1 MKKRNLIYTGL
12 LMLSMLT
19 TPVYAAD
26 KNINV
31 MNGVCF
37 FNEGD
42 ASITIQANTNQSM
55 KGKTFRMYRLF
66 DVEVAGDNSSISYTL
81 NPVYAAKIKTIVG
94 EKIGKAADEQ
104 DVLDYMRS
112 LNNTSNQSEYRTF
125 VEAIQKAVESLD
137 AVVIHVD
144 STDESGNITFD
155 KLRYG
160 YYLIDEVTSVSNTH
174 GAASLTMVNT
184 ANPNVTMNI
193 KSDYP
198 SVVKKIFEDD
208 NSIGWNDIGDFE
220 INQDIQYKYESRIPD
235 MSGYSTYFYEFED
248 EMDPC
253 LTLKEESVKLQI
265 KNQVVAKDKYTF
277 TKTTNGFKITFNDLK
292 QFENINKDDPV
303 EFSYSAFLNENASKK
318 MTKAGYENKVCL
330 HFSNDP
336 QNDSRGKTPWDSVV
350 CYTYRLNGL
359 KTNEKNVKLQGA
371 TFKLYRDSK
380 LQDQVKLKKN
390 GNGYVVSSD
399 VSEDVVSNEKGVF
412 EIYGLDQGTYYL
424 KETKAPEGY
433 QMLREAVEIKIT
445 PTFIENRNNYRSNS
459 GGLINL
465 EASSFD
471 NALNASYTDATIA
484 LKVINQTGTKLPITG
499 SMGTL
504 ACVVTGAGIM
514 VYVCKKKKKE

>member
-1 MKKRNLIYTGL
+1 
-12 LMLSMLT
+12 MLSMLT

-26 KNINV
+26 KNFNV

-55 KGKTFRMYRLF
+55 KGKIFRMYRLF

-81 NPVYAAKIKTIVG
+81 NPVYATKIKTIVG
-94 EKIGKAADEQ
+94 EKIGKTADEQ

-144 STDESGNITFD
+144 STDESGNITFG

-253 LTLKEESVKLQI
+253 LTLKEESVKLRI

-292 QFENINKDDPV
+292 QFENINKDDPI

-318 MTKAGYENKVCL
+318 
-330 HFSNDP
+330 
-336 QNDSRGKTPWDSVV
+336 
-350 CYTYRLNGL
+350 
-359 KTNEKNVKLQGA
+359 
-371 TFKLYRDSK
+371 
-380 LQDQVKLKKN
+380 
-390 GNGYVVSSD
+390 
-399 VSEDVVSNEKGVF
+399 
-412 EIYGLDQGTYYL
+412 
-424 KETKAPEGY
+424 
-433 QMLREAVEIKIT
+433 
-445 PTFIENRNNYRSNS
+445 
-459 GGLINL
+459 
-465 EASSFD
+465 
-471 NALNASYTDATIA
+471 
-484 LKVINQTGTKLPITG
+484 
-499 SMGTL
+499 
-504 ACVVTGAGIM
+504 
-514 VYVCKKKKKE
+514 

>member
-1 MKKRNLIYTGL
+1 
-12 LMLSMLT
+12 MLSMLT

-26 KNINV
+26 KNFNV
-31 MNGVCF
+31 TNGVCS

-42 ASITIQANTNQSM
+42 ASITIRANTNQSM

-81 NPVYAAKIKTIVG
+81 NPVYATKIKTIVG

-144 STDESGNITFD
+144 STDESGNITFG

-292 QFENINKDDPV
+292 QVENINKDDPV

-318 MTKAGYENKVCL
+318 
-330 HFSNDP
+330 
-336 QNDSRGKTPWDSVV
+336 
-350 CYTYRLNGL
+350 
-359 KTNEKNVKLQGA
+359 
-371 TFKLYRDSK
+371 
-380 LQDQVKLKKN
+380 
-390 GNGYVVSSD
+390 
-399 VSEDVVSNEKGVF
+399 
-412 EIYGLDQGTYYL
+412 
-424 KETKAPEGY
+424 
-433 QMLREAVEIKIT
+433 
-445 PTFIENRNNYRSNS
+445 
-459 GGLINL
+459 
-465 EASSFD
+465 
-471 NALNASYTDATIA
+471 
-484 LKVINQTGTKLPITG
+484 
-499 SMGTL
+499 
-504 ACVVTGAGIM
+504 
-514 VYVCKKKKKE
+514 

>member
-31 MNGVCF
+31 MNGVCY

-42 ASITIQANTNQSM
+42 ASITIRANTNQSM

-81 NPVYAAKIKTIVG
+81 NPVYATKIKTIVG

-144 STDESGNITFD
+144 STDESGNITFG

-198 SVVKKIFEDD
+198 SVVKKFLKMI
-208 NSIGWNDIGDFE
+208 ILLGGMILE
-220 INQDIQYKYESRIPD
+220 I
-235 MSGYSTYFYEFED
+235 
-248 EMDPC
+248 
-253 LTLKEESVKLQI
+253 LKLI
-265 KNQVVAKDKYTF
+265 KTSN
-277 TKTTNGFKITFNDLK
+277 TN
-292 QFENINKDDPV
+292 
-303 EFSYSAFLNENASKK
+303 
-318 MTKAGYENKVCL
+318 M
-330 HFSNDP
+330 
-336 QNDSRGKTPWDSVV
+336 
-350 CYTYRLNGL
+350 
-359 KTNEKNVKLQGA
+359 
-371 TFKLYRDSK
+371 
-380 LQDQVKLKKN
+380 
-390 GNGYVVSSD
+390 
-399 VSEDVVSNEKGVF
+399 
-412 EIYGLDQGTYYL
+412 
-424 KETKAPEGY
+424 
-433 QMLREAVEIKIT
+433 
-445 PTFIENRNNYRSNS
+445 
-459 GGLINL
+459 NL
-465 EASSFD
+465 E
-471 NALNASYTDATIA
+471 YRI
-484 LKVINQTGTKLPITG
+484 
-499 SMGTL
+499 
-504 ACVVTGAGIM
+504 
-514 VYVCKKKKKE
+514 

>member
-1 MKKRNLIYTGL
+1 
-12 LMLSMLT
+12 MLSMLT

-26 KNINV
+26 KNFNV

-81 NPVYAAKIKTIVG
+81 NPVYATKIKTIVG

-253 LTLKEESVKLQI
+253 LTLKEESVKLRI

-292 QFENINKDDPV
+292 QFENINKDDPI
-303 EFSYSAFLNENASKK
+303 EFSYFAFLNENASKK

-336 QNDSRGKTPWDSVV
+336 QNDSKGKTPWDSVV

-359 KTNEKNVKLQGA
+359 KSNEKNG
-371 TFKLYRDSK
+371 
-380 LQDQVKLKKN
+380 
-390 GNGYVVSSD
+390 
-399 VSEDVVSNEKGVF
+399 
-412 EIYGLDQGTYYL
+412 IYKT
-424 KETKAPEGY
+424 
-433 QMLREAVEIKIT
+433 R
-445 PTFIENRNNYRSNS
+445 
-459 GGLINL
+459 
-465 EASSFD
+465 
-471 NALNASYTDATIA
+471 
-484 LKVINQTGTKLPITG
+484 
-499 SMGTL
+499 
-504 ACVVTGAGIM
+504 
-514 VYVCKKKKKE
+514 

>member
-1 MKKRNLIYTGL
+1 
-12 LMLSMLT
+12 MLSMLT

-26 KNINV
+26 KNFNV

-37 FNEGD
+37 FNEGN

-55 KGKTFRMYRLF
+55 KGKIFRMYRLF

-81 NPVYAAKIKTIVG
+81 NPVYATKIKTIVG
-94 EKIGKAADEQ
+94 EKIGKTADEQ
-104 DVLDYMRS
+104 DVLDYMRQ

-144 STDESGNITFD
+144 STDESGNITFG

-184 ANPNVTMNI
+184 ANSNVMMNI

-253 LTLKEESVKLQI
+253 LTLKEESVKLRI

-292 QFENINKDDPV
+292 QFENINKDDPI

-318 MTKAGYENKVCL
+318 
-330 HFSNDP
+330 
-336 QNDSRGKTPWDSVV
+336 
-350 CYTYRLNGL
+350 
-359 KTNEKNVKLQGA
+359 
-371 TFKLYRDSK
+371 
-380 LQDQVKLKKN
+380 
-390 GNGYVVSSD
+390 
-399 VSEDVVSNEKGVF
+399 
-412 EIYGLDQGTYYL
+412 
-424 KETKAPEGY
+424 
-433 QMLREAVEIKIT
+433 
-445 PTFIENRNNYRSNS
+445 
-459 GGLINL
+459 
-465 EASSFD
+465 
-471 NALNASYTDATIA
+471 
-484 LKVINQTGTKLPITG
+484 
-499 SMGTL
+499 
-504 ACVVTGAGIM
+504 
-514 VYVCKKKKKE
+514 

>member
-1 MKKRNLIYTGL
+1 
-12 LMLSMLT
+12 MLSMLT

-26 KNINV
+26 KNFNV

-55 KGKTFRMYRLF
+55 KGKIFRMYRLF

-81 NPVYAAKIKTIVG
+81 NPVYATKIKTIVG

-253 LTLKEESVKLQI
+253 LTLKEESVKLRI

-292 QFENINKDDPV
+292 QFENINKDDPI
-303 EFSYSAFLNENASKK
+303 EF
-318 MTKAGYENKVCL
+318 
-330 HFSNDP
+330 
-336 QNDSRGKTPWDSVV
+336 
-350 CYTYRLNGL
+350 
-359 KTNEKNVKLQGA
+359 
-371 TFKLYRDSK
+371 
-380 LQDQVKLKKN
+380 
-390 GNGYVVSSD
+390 
-399 VSEDVVSNEKGVF
+399 
-412 EIYGLDQGTYYL
+412 
-424 KETKAPEGY
+424 
-433 QMLREAVEIKIT
+433 
-445 PTFIENRNNYRSNS
+445 
-459 GGLINL
+459 
-465 EASSFD
+465 
-471 NALNASYTDATIA
+471 
-484 LKVINQTGTKLPITG
+484 
-499 SMGTL
+499 
-504 ACVVTGAGIM
+504 
-514 VYVCKKKKKE
+514 

>member
-1 MKKRNLIYTGL
+1 
-12 LMLSMLT
+12 MLSMLT
-19 TPVYAAD
+19 APVYAAD
-26 KNINV
+26 KNFNV

-55 KGKTFRMYRLF
+55 KGKIFRMYRLF

-81 NPVYAAKIKTIVG
+81 NPVYATQIKTIVG
-94 EKIGKAADEQ
+94 EKIGKTADEQ

-112 LNNTSNQSEYRTF
+112 LNNTTNQSEYRTF

-248 EMDPC
+248 
-253 LTLKEESVKLQI
+253 
-265 KNQVVAKDKYTF
+265 
-277 TKTTNGFKITFNDLK
+277 
-292 QFENINKDDPV
+292 
-303 EFSYSAFLNENASKK
+303 
-318 MTKAGYENKVCL
+318 
-330 HFSNDP
+330 
-336 QNDSRGKTPWDSVV
+336 
-350 CYTYRLNGL
+350 
-359 KTNEKNVKLQGA
+359 
-371 TFKLYRDSK
+371 
-380 LQDQVKLKKN
+380 
-390 GNGYVVSSD
+390 
-399 VSEDVVSNEKGVF
+399 
-412 EIYGLDQGTYYL
+412 
-424 KETKAPEGY
+424 
-433 QMLREAVEIKIT
+433 
-445 PTFIENRNNYRSNS
+445 
-459 GGLINL
+459 
-465 EASSFD
+465 
-471 NALNASYTDATIA
+471 
-484 LKVINQTGTKLPITG
+484 
-499 SMGTL
+499 
-504 ACVVTGAGIM
+504 
-514 VYVCKKKKKE
+514 

>member
-1 MKKRNLIYTGL
+1 
-12 LMLSMLT
+12 
-19 TPVYAAD
+19 
-26 KNINV
+26 
-31 MNGVCF
+31 
-37 FNEGD
+37 
-42 ASITIQANTNQSM
+42 
-55 KGKTFRMYRLF
+55 MYRLF

-81 NPVYAAKIKTIVG
+81 NPVYATKIKTIVG

-253 LTLKEESVKLQI
+253 LTLKEESVKLKI

-292 QFENINKDDPV
+292 QVENINKDDPV

-318 MTKAGYENKVCL
+318 
-330 HFSNDP
+330 NDE
-336 QNDSRGKTPWDSVV
+336 SW
-350 CYTYRLNGL
+350 
-359 KTNEKNVKLQGA
+359 
-371 TFKLYRDSK
+371 
-380 LQDQVKLKKN
+380 
-390 GNGYVVSSD
+390 
-399 VSEDVVSNEKGVF
+399 
-412 EIYGLDQGTYYL
+412 I
-424 KETKAPEGY
+424 
-433 QMLREAVEIKIT
+433 
-445 PTFIENRNNYRSNS
+445 
-459 GGLINL
+459 
-465 EASSFD
+465 
-471 NALNASYTDATIA
+471 
-484 LKVINQTGTKLPITG
+484 
-499 SMGTL
+499 
-504 ACVVTGAGIM
+504 
-514 VYVCKKKKKE
+514 

>member
-26 KNINV
+26 KNFNV
-31 MNGVCF
+31 TNGVCS

-42 ASITIQANTNQSM
+42 ASITIRANTNQSM

-81 NPVYAAKIKTIVG
+81 NPVYATKIKTIVG

-144 STDESGNITFD
+144 STDESGNITFG

-253 LTLKEESVKLQI
+253 LTLKEESVKLRI

-318 MTKAGYENKVCL
+318 
-330 HFSNDP
+330 
-336 QNDSRGKTPWDSVV
+336 
-350 CYTYRLNGL
+350 
-359 KTNEKNVKLQGA
+359 
-371 TFKLYRDSK
+371 
-380 LQDQVKLKKN
+380 
-390 GNGYVVSSD
+390 
-399 VSEDVVSNEKGVF
+399 
-412 EIYGLDQGTYYL
+412 
-424 KETKAPEGY
+424 
-433 QMLREAVEIKIT
+433 
-445 PTFIENRNNYRSNS
+445 
-459 GGLINL
+459 
-465 EASSFD
+465 
-471 NALNASYTDATIA
+471 
-484 LKVINQTGTKLPITG
+484 
-499 SMGTL
+499 
-504 ACVVTGAGIM
+504 
-514 VYVCKKKKKE
+514 

>member
-26 KNINV
+26 KNFNV

-55 KGKTFRMYRLF
+55 KGKIFRMYRLF

-81 NPVYAAKIKTIVG
+81 NPVYATKIKTIVG

-144 STDESGNITFD
+144 STDESGNITFG

-253 LTLKEESVKLQI
+253 LTLKEESVKLKI

-277 TKTTNGFKITFNDLK
+277 TKTTN
-292 QFENINKDDPV
+292 
-303 EFSYSAFLNENASKK
+303 
-318 MTKAGYENKVCL
+318 
-330 HFSNDP
+330 
-336 QNDSRGKTPWDSVV
+336 
-350 CYTYRLNGL
+350 
-359 KTNEKNVKLQGA
+359 
-371 TFKLYRDSK
+371 
-380 LQDQVKLKKN
+380 
-390 GNGYVVSSD
+390 
-399 VSEDVVSNEKGVF
+399 
-412 EIYGLDQGTYYL
+412 
-424 KETKAPEGY
+424 
-433 QMLREAVEIKIT
+433 
-445 PTFIENRNNYRSNS
+445 
-459 GGLINL
+459 
-465 EASSFD
+465 
-471 NALNASYTDATIA
+471 
-484 LKVINQTGTKLPITG
+484 
-499 SMGTL
+499 
-504 ACVVTGAGIM
+504 
-514 VYVCKKKKKE
+514 